1 MIWLNY
7 VMETIDIDVDPI
19 APELLKQFNALP
31 CQTEVHLQ
39 IPTPTKPLRLR
50 SRLIGI
56 EPGMCVILSRGM
68 DQNWEA
74 ARDLIREG
82 QSIVVRIVNEGDP
95 NATIFAYRGSISK
108 LMSSVGRWVVL
119 DYPRNVQKISLRQH
133 SRLPISLPCKLNT
146 SADNQESFD
155 GLLKDLSL
163 NGGGFVASPI
173 PLPLTKKAFTLELSV
188 EGQEPLAITANICN
202 QHLEQRSPEK
212 VHYGLSFE
220 ADEQTKQKF
229 IESALLEIVQRENKT
244 PG

>member
-1 MIWLNY
+1 M
-7 VMETIDIDVDPI
+7 DPI
-19 APELLKQFNALP
+19 APELLNEFNALP

-39 IPTPTKPLRLR
+39 IPTPTNPLRLR

-68 DQNWEA
+68 DQQWEA

-119 DYPRNVQKISLRQH
+119 DYPRNIQKISLRQH
-133 SRLPISLPCKLNT
+133 SRLPVSLPCRMQSESDSN
-146 SADNQESFD
+146 ESFK

-163 NGGGFVASPI
+163 NGGGFISAPI
-173 PLPLTKKAFTLELSV
+173 PLPLTKRSFNLHLPIDEYETLSIKAS
-188 EGQEPLAITANICN
+188 ICN
-202 QHLEQRSPEK
+202 QHLEQRSPER
-212 VHYGLSFE
+212 VHYGLSFD
-220 ADEQTKQKF
+220 ADESVKQKF
-229 IESALLEIVQRENKT
+229 IQTALLEIVQRENKT
-244 PG
+244 PN